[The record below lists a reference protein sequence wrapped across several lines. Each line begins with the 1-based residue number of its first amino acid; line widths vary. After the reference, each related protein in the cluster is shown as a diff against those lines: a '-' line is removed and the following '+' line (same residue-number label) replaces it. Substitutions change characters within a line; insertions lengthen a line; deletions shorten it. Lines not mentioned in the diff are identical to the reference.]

1 MTEQHDKLRQ
11 ALENLGSQLDELR
24 ALDPQVADHLDAN
37 LSQARDVL
45 AGRPVE
51 KTEHHSSLEQL
62 QDAVLK
68 YEASHPRL
76 SEYLGSVIDALGQM
90 GI

>member
-1 MTEQHDKLRQ
+1 MSEHHEKLRQ
-11 ALENLGSQLDELR
+11 ALENLGAQLDELR
-24 ALDPQVADHLDAN
+24 ELDPAVAEHLDAN
-37 LSQARDVL
+37 LSQARGVL
-45 AGRPVE
+45 AGQPVE
-51 KTEHHSSLEQL
+51 DHEHRSSLEQL